1 MTNEFHLDEIDKRIL
16 QFLRND
22 AKISLQAIAE
32 EVGKTENT
40 IRRRI
45 KTLEEKGIISGY
57 TIRIAMLEKKSK
69 IKTFLRIDSNIS
81 KTREIANKLAEFQE
95 IEHIYFMSGECG
107 IWAVANFIDI
117 PHLDKFL
124 ENHISKVDGIKRV
137 INCIILNEFE
147 KKKEDLFH

>member
-1 MTNEFHLDEIDKRIL
+1 MKNEINIDEIDKRIIM
-16 QFLRND
+16 FLKKD
-22 AKISLQAIAE
+22 AKISLQDIAA

-45 KTLEEKGIISGY
+45 KTLEDKGIISGY
-57 TIRIAMLEKKSK
+57 TIRISLPKKKSK

-81 KTREIANKLAEFQE
+81 KTRDIAYKLSQFPE

-107 IWAVANFIDI
+107 IWAVSNFVDI

-124 ENHISKVDGIKRV
+124 ENHISKVDGIKRI
-137 INCIILNEFE
+137 INCIILNEFRKE
-147 KKKEDLFH
+147 KDEIFQ